1 MIGGAMIAEGGFGC
15 VFHPAI
21 PCSTDEGEEDEYISK
36 IVKKDFNSENE
47 IKMAD
52 KIRKINNWRSYFNV
66 VTNSCD
72 TDISEIDAGERDK
85 CESFKKYPEK
95 EFVILRMPYI
105 KGSPLAIHLSDDKL
119 NELTRQRE
127 NLQGYIFLL
136 EGIDKL
142 INARIVHNDIK
153 SGNILFDT
161 SIESPIIIDF
171 GLSFEV
177 SEKSG
182 LFPVK
187 NFNEKNIYKYFYIYA
202 PDYYLWAPEIHLIN
216 YLLHVS
222 RYINKD
228 TLKTIVN
235 DIVDKNKIFQTYFSK
250 AFTASYKKALLEE
263 FYFLLNK
270 YSKPIDLINALIK
283 DGWYTWDNFSLSIF
297 YIKFIRFTYGQQPIV
312 ENKYILALFELL
324 VNNISPFIK
333 RRLTPKNTIKKFMNW
348 LEESGASGGQE
359 IINYRKIQGKNP
371 RLYVKNLV
379 SSDIT
384 ELKDI
389 TTRKNWIRKITQRGD

>member
-1 MIGGAMIAEGGFGC
+1 
-15 VFHPAI
+15 
-21 PCSTDEGEEDEYISK
+21 
-36 IVKKDFNSENE
+36 
-47 IKMAD
+47 
-52 KIRKINNWRSYFNV
+52 
-66 VTNSCD
+66 
-72 TDISEIDAGERDK
+72 
-85 CESFKKYPEK
+85 
-95 EFVILRMPYI
+95 MPYI
-105 KGSPLAIHLSDDKL
+105 KGSPLAIHLSDDTL

-161 SIESPIIIDF
+161 SIENPIIIDF

-235 DIVDKNKIFQTYFSK
+235 DIVDKNKIFQNYFSK

-270 YSKPIDLINALIK
+270 YSKPLDLINALIK
-283 DGWYTWDNFSLSIF
+283 DGWYTWDNFSLF
-297 YIKFIRFTYGQQPIV
+297 YF
-312 ENKYILALFELL
+312 
-324 VNNISPFIK
+324 
-333 RRLTPKNTIKKFMNW
+333 
-348 LEESGASGGQE
+348 
-359 IINYRKIQGKNP
+359 
-371 RLYVKNLV
+371 LY
-379 SSDIT
+379 
-384 ELKDI
+384 
-389 TTRKNWIRKITQRGD
+389 